1 MLILDDT
8 TRSGNDEDTM
18 PRQPTPLLKN
28 GGTVTRHEETS
39 VFPAPRA
46 SGWRKYFFLD
56 LRFCPSCNKVHLL
69 RRKEYYCNKCGM
81 RLVPTHA
88 EQRYSSLL
96 QVESTRFRATL
107 ISDLDKVNAN
117 AVAEL
122 TLWGE
127 KRDAEA
133 RAALETLVARTTQHF
148 ADIAQRAA
156 TELGIALDCKKAATI
171 ERYNKSIEK
180 ILSDNLADAKQ
191 RFKSEMKDQGNAQ
204 VSTSLRELEHTLD
217 ESTTHLLTEFDATMK
232 TAFDSSL
239 SKFQQD
245 ATTTTNTSLS
255 KLQEEIT
262 KRLGTVTT
270 TANSAIDDTSAA
282 IERDIADVRKTIAA
296 DVLKLRDQLR
306 CEEDRVLHRIADLKA
321 TVEEAFDEIRV
332 KTMMDISKQTKRI
345 ADTDKET
352 RSVEAH
358 AKALGVQCVNIEAR
372 LSSLRQTL
380 GKVETIGHA
389 SAERAE
395 ELAKLTAQSLGAI
408 EERANTMQGFLTD
421 TDARVSSLRSR
432 ITAILEDYE
441 KEVVSAKDKLITP
454 PIDEIAEEILE
465 RGRVKMAA
473 ELEYR
478 LADLR
483 GQLRGIEDEV
493 FRQATTA
500 ERAIAQEAVQLVQ
513 SHRSEQYVKAGTL
526 ADIQTKRVQGE
537 KEQPRCETCKKRL
550 RYIAKYDR
558 WYCDACERYAPK
570 GVGCNQ
576 EKAPE
581 SELRKWYHD
590 VMNTPAE
597 AA

>member
-1 MLILDDT
+1 
-8 TRSGNDEDTM
+8 
-18 PRQPTPLLKN
+18 
-28 GGTVTRHEETS
+28 
-39 VFPAPRA
+39 
-46 SGWRKYFFLD
+46 
-56 LRFCPSCNKVHLL
+56 
-69 RRKEYYCNKCGM
+69 
-81 RLVPTHA
+81 
-88 EQRYSSLL
+88 
-96 QVESTRFRATL
+96 
-107 ISDLDKVNAN
+107 
-117 AVAEL
+117 
-122 TLWGE
+122 
-127 KRDAEA
+127 
-133 RAALETLVARTTQHF
+133 
-148 ADIAQRAA
+148 
-156 TELGIALDCKKAATI
+156 
-171 ERYNKSIEK
+171 
-180 ILSDNLADAKQ
+180 
-191 RFKSEMKDQGNAQ
+191 
-204 VSTSLRELEHTLD
+204 
-217 ESTTHLLTEFDATMK
+217 
-232 TAFDSSL
+232 
-239 SKFQQD
+239 
-245 ATTTTNTSLS
+245 
-255 KLQEEIT
+255 
-262 KRLGTVTT
+262 
-270 TANSAIDDTSAA
+270 
-282 IERDIADVRKTIAA
+282 
-296 DVLKLRDQLR
+296 
-306 CEEDRVLHRIADLKA
+306 
-321 TVEEAFDEIRV
+321 
-332 KTMMDISKQTKRI
+332 MMDISKQTKRI

-389 SAERAE
+389 SVERAE

-421 TDARVSSLRSR
+421 TDARVSGLRSR

-558 WYCDACERYAPK
+558 WYCDACGRYAPK